1 MKKLNLILLFIP
13 IVSLF
18 YFSLYGFSV
27 ISEKTQIN
35 LDSDLKGYFVD
46 ARNGDDENS
55 GKQINSPWKTVEK
68 INSIIINEI
77 KYIMN

>member
-27 ISEKTQIN
+27 IPEKTQIN
-35 LDSDLKGYFVD
+35 SDPDLKGYFVD
-46 ARNGDDENS
+46 AKNGDDENS
-55 GKQINSPWKTVEK
+55 GKQT
-68 INSIIINEI
+68 
-77 KYIMN
+77 